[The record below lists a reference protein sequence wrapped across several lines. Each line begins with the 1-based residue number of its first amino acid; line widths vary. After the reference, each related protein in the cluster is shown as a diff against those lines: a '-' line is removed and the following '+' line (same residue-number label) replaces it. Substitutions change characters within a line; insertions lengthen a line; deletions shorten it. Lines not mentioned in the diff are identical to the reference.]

1 MKTYTIGKLKVRPK
15 RTCLTVFEQLLINEG
30 LKFEKEYKFHQKR
43 KWRIDYFIDGKVKLG
58 IEIEGG
64 IWSSGRHTRPSGFI
78 ADIEKYNALTEHGI
92 YLFRITYDNINSKE
106 TIDMIKRIC
115 L

>member
-1 MKTYTIGKLKVRPK
+1 MKTYTIGNLKVRPK
-15 RTCLTVFEQLLINEG
+15 RTCLTVFEQLLTNEC

-64 IWSSGRHTRPSGFI
+64 IWSNGRHNRPSGFLV
-78 ADIEKYNALTEHGI
+78 DIEKYNSMTEHGI